1 MEKNDSTK
9 QKLRK
14 AQAMLLSAAVLA
26 GTFACN
32 TSVLGATSGKAQL
45 SPQFHIIVDGTEQT
59 FYSASGKEVH
69 PLVYEGATYLPL
81 RAIGELMGKNV
92 NWDQATQTV
101 SLSGARTAPSASG
114 TPESGAKAQRVSV
127 QICPEFTVMVD
138 GVKRDFTDANGNA
151 VYPLL
156 YQGSTYLPLR
166 AIGELM
172 GKNVSWDNSTKTAS
186 LSSPAG
192 LQVTDADSFNGT
204 AAQPSSASGLLSA
217 ETAKSKALAHAG
229 IPADQATFTKQKLE
243 WDSGRQIY
251 DVTFFA
257 GNAEYDYEIDA
268 LTGDILEFDYDS
280 NQSAA
285 LPGASAGTLIGDAKA
300 REIALSK
307 VPGATAANVVKSKL
321 DRDDDEAKYEVEIFY
336 GDTEYDFEIDAYSG
350 TILEWDSEAH
360 R

>member
-1 MEKNDSTK
+1 MRKFNGTK
-9 QKLRK
+9 KIRK
-14 AQAMLLSAAVLA
+14 TQAVLLSAAVLA

-32 TSVLGATSGKAQL
+32 TSALGAALGQAQL
-45 SPQFHIIVDGTEQT
+45 SPQFHILVDGAEQT

-92 NWDQATQTV
+92 NWDQTTQTV
-101 SLSGARTAPSASG
+101 SLSGVRSAPSAIG
-114 TPESGAKAQRVSV
+114 TPEANAKSQRVSIQV
-127 QICPEFTVMVD
+127 CPEFTVMVD
-138 GVKRDFTDANGNA
+138 GVTRNFTDANGSA

-172 GKNVSWDNSTKTAS
+172 GKSVSWDNSTKTAS
-186 LSSPAG
+186 LTSSSG
-192 LQVTDADSFNGT
+192 LQVTDADSFT
-204 AAQPSSASGLLSA
+204 QAPAQQPSASGLVSA
-217 ETAKSKALAHAG
+217 ETAKANALAHAG
-229 IPADQATFTKQKLE
+229 IAAEQAAFTKQKLE

-251 DVTFFA
+251 DITFFA

-268 LTGDILEFDYDS
+268 LTGAVLEFDYDS
-280 NQSAA
+280 NRSAA
-285 LPGASAGTLIGDAKA
+285 LPGVPAGTLIGEAKA

-307 VPGATAANVVKSKL
+307 VPGAAAANVVKLKL
-321 DRDDDEAKYEVEIFY
+321 DRDDHETKYEVEIFY
-336 GDTEYDFEIDAYSG
+336 GNTEYDFEIDAYSG
-350 TILEWDSEAH
+350 AILEWDSESH